1 MAKIPFSKLGL
12 KVNNEVTMVT
22 HGDQEIEVRQYLPMT
37 EKLDVISNIVNQ
49 SVDNNGFYNP
59 VKVKIFMAIEVVSAY
74 TNLSFTVKQKEDPLK
89 LYDLLISTGLFNKV
103 IQVISSEDW
112 KEIQDSTWSTIS
124 NIYQY
129 RNSVLG
135 ILESISTDYS
145 NLSLEASDIQ
155 QRLTEGNGIEFLQ
168 EVISKLG

>member
-12 KVNNEVTMVT
+12 KVNNEITLLA
-22 HGDQEIEVRQYLPMT
+22 HGEQEIEVRHYLPMS
-37 EKLDVISNIVNQ
+37 EKLDVISDIVNQ
-49 SVDNNGFYNP
+49 SVDDNGFYNP
-59 VKVKIFMAIEVVSAY
+59 VKVKIFMTIEVVSAY
-74 TNLSFTVKQKEDPLK
+74 TNLSFTTKQKEDPLK
-89 LYDLLISTGLFNKV
+89 LYDLLISTGLFNN
-103 IQVISSEDW
+103 IINTINPDDW
-112 KEIQDSTWSTIS
+112 KEIQDSTWSTIT

-145 NLSLEASDIQ
+145 NLSLEASNIQ
-155 QRLTEGNGIEFLQ
+155 QNLAAGNGIEFLQ

>member
-12 KVNNEVTMVT
+12 KMNNEVTMVV

-37 EKLDVISNIVNQ
+37 EKLDVISDIVNQ

-74 TNLSFTVKQKEDPLK
+74 TNLSFTAKQKEDPLK

-103 IQVISSEDW
+103 VQAISSEDW

-155 QRLTEGNGIEFLQ
+155 QR
-168 EVISKLG
+168 

>member
-12 KVNNEVTMVT
+12 KVNNEVTILT
-22 HGDQEIEVRQYLPMT
+22 RGDQEIEVRQYLPMT
-37 EKLDVISNIVNQ
+37 EKLDVISDIVNQ

-59 VKVKIFMAIEVVSAY
+59 VKVKIFMVIEVISAY
-74 TNLSFTVKQKEDPLK
+74 TNLSFTAKQKEDPLK
-89 LYDLLISTGLFNKV
+89 LYDLLISTGLFNDV
-103 IQVISSEDW
+103 VQLISPEDW

-155 QRLTEGNGIEFLQ
+155 QRLVEGNGIEFLQ

>member
-12 KVNNEVTMVT
+12 KINNEVIMVT

-37 EKLDVISNIVNQ
+37 EKLDVISDIVNQ

-103 IQVISSEDW
+103 VQAINSEDW

-155 QRLTEGNGIEFLQ
+155 QRLTEGKGIEFLQ

>member
-12 KVNNEVTMVT
+12 KMNNEVTMVA

-37 EKLDVISNIVNQ
+37 EKLDVISDIVNQ

-74 TNLSFTVKQKEDPLK
+74 TNLSFTAKQKEDPLK

-103 IQVISSEDW
+103 VQAISSEDW

-155 QRLTEGNGIEFLQ
+155 QRLTEGKGIEFLQ

>member
-12 KVNNEVTMVT
+12 KMNNEVTMVV

-37 EKLDVISNIVNQ
+37 EKLDVISDIVNQ

-74 TNLSFTVKQKEDPLK
+74 TNLSFTAKQKEDPLK

-103 IQVISSEDW
+103 VQAISSEDW

-155 QRLTEGNGIEFLQ
+155 QRLTEGKGVEFLQ